1 VNFFQETIH
10 KNTLALYAVYFEQ
23 IQKNWNETT
32 LDPVQYPIV
41 SKLRARS
48 TEQIRLETDMKRFLL
63 VSSIP
68 PEKIE
73 TGSIWEFLLLK
84 FEENEDLEATRK
96 NIMSLPNNNSL
107 PLYERTKIDIENLL
121 KNKAKLQAPD
131 PERLVADL
139 ICQIDFPFNDFLHFS
154 ELKSQDIIAQLLDF
168 INKVEREY
176 ESLKS
181 KCLQKNISETELQNL
196 ASGKDA
202 DKKKIIEEP
211 PFLAL
216 SLFWSG
222 DLRTKSKKLHELL
235 NVRRPVSRPSVQIPQ
250 HPTVPTSNPNVQS
263 RVPPENPTVL
273 PPRNPV
279 PVKTTNPNSRPPVRN
294 TFLGISYPVWLLGIL
309 GLGATALFWWIRR
322 RH

>member
-1 VNFFQETIH
+1 
-10 KNTLALYAVYFEQ
+10 
-23 IQKNWNETT
+23 
-32 LDPVQYPIV
+32 
-41 SKLRARS
+41 
-48 TEQIRLETDMKRFLL
+48 
-63 VSSIP
+63 
-68 PEKIE
+68 
-73 TGSIWEFLLLK
+73 
-84 FEENEDLEATRK
+84 
-96 NIMSLPNNNSL
+96 MSLPNNTL

-121 KNKAKLQAPD
+121 KNKAKLQAEE
-131 PERLVADL
+131 PERMVADV

-154 ELKSQDIIAQLLDF
+154 EMKGQDIIAQLLGF

-181 KCLQKNISETELQNL
+181 KCLQKNISEPELQNL

-222 DLRTKSKKLHELL
+222 DLRMKSKKLHELL

-250 HPTVPTSNPNVQS
+250 QPAVPTNNPNVPQS
-263 RVPPENPTVL
+263 RVPENPTTVQ
-273 PPRNPV
+273 PPRNAV
-279 PVKTTNPNSRPPVRN
+279 PVRTQNPNPRPPVPRN

-322 RH
+322 RYNK